1 MPSGMFLAARWR
13 AGGDN
18 EVGLNGAGTCE
29 QAETV
34 MEISSKGSVLLDT
47 PMLNKGSAFP
57 EFFHPLPNAL
67 PLQWCNRIGAVEY
80 DGVYRARASLRTVR
94 DFVEDD
100 RGFLDPPIESDEQ
113 ADDHETGNRKQD
125 PGAHVNRLHP
135 FASTTS

>member
-1 MPSGMFLAARWR
+1 MSFGMPSGMFLAGRWR

-57 EFFHPLPNAL
+57 EDERHELGLLGLLPFHVSTIAEQLERTYAN
-67 PLQWCNRIGAVEY
+67 CRVEVGKAVS
-80 DGVYRARASLRTVR
+80 ARVIIQER
-94 DFVEDD
+94 D
-100 RGFLDPPIESDEQ
+100 DPHGGIS
-113 ADDHETGNRKQD
+113 AGKK
-125 PGAHVNRLHP
+125 AV
-135 FASTTS
+135 